1 MIGANMHNETGYDLP
16 LMRELCL
23 LISARNDINRKRT
36 KAKDKR
42 HYYNAAA
49 AAVEL
54 FNSKLASGFLGP
66 KEEAFELYVAM
77 FPFNKICKKWL
88 TLGESELRLR
98 ALKHQREY
106 AKFKLETCLFTK
118 KTHNKVLK
126 LCSKLGVRLVW
137 TNGYVFSII
146 INRNVF
152 IGRDTIDRLAK
163 EQFLEKQLEK
173 LLS

>member
-1 MIGANMHNETGYDLP
+1 MRSTNMSETGYDLP
-16 LMRELCL
+16 LMRQLCL
-23 LISARNDINRKRT
+23 LISTRNDINRERT

-42 HYYNAAA
+42 GYYNGAAV
-49 AAVEL
+49 AVEL
-54 FNSKLASGFLGP
+54 FNGLFASGVLGS
-66 KEEAFELYVAM
+66 KYESFAKYAAL
-77 FPFNKICKKWL
+77 FPHNKICKKWVKM
-88 TLGESELRLR
+88 GESQLRLK
-98 ALKHQREY
+98 ALKHNREY
-106 AKFKLETCLFTK
+106 AKLKLKTCQFTNR
-118 KTHNKVLK
+118 THNKLLK

-163 EQFLEKQLEK
+163 EQQLEKQLEK